1 MTQWLK
7 TVSAGLCIL
16 TILLHLIP
24 QGKFA
29 RYVRFY
35 AGLLFFLMAAEP
47 VWELFAGEGEL
58 ERLMELEFLKEDYYE
73 LETSVKGMEELK
85 NDSIERAYQQ
95 EICRQIEE
103 LAGAYGLTAQ
113 IQTEFEKEDGFTL
126 KRVVISSPDAEAEV
140 LEAVCQEIAG
150 VYLLEQKDIRVV
162 NIE

>member
-47 VWELFAGEGEL
+47 VWEFFAGEGEL

-73 LETSVKGMEELK
+73 LETSIKGMEELK
-85 NDSIERAYQQ
+85 NDSIEKAYQK
-95 EICRQIEE
+95 EVCRQMEE
-103 LAGAYGLTAQ
+103 IAGAYGLSAKVQ
-113 IQTEFEKEDGFTL
+113 AEFEKTDGFTL
-126 KRVVISSPDAEAEV
+126 KRVVISCSGAETEA
-140 LEAVCQEIAG
+140 LEAVCQEISG
-150 VYLLEQKDIRVV
+150 VYLLDQTDIRVV
-162 NIE
+162 NVG